1 MDFRSSEAGPSSK
14 NLIRNVESTMLHS
27 DEAAIKSYDPSPSKK
42 SPTCW
47 PGAVVQDAYATPLS
61 QGSKYGLLNH
71 ARTPYSRTLL
81 TKTKSKV
88 CFYRQLVL
96 YFNTSTCI

>member
-1 MDFRSSEAGPSSK
+1 MDSRASEVGPSSK
-14 NLIRNVESTMLHS
+14 NKIQTVESTMLLN
-27 DEAAIKSYDPSPSKK
+27 DETAIKSYDPSPSKR

-47 PGAVVQDAYATPLS
+47 PGAVVQDAYATPQS

-81 TKTKSKV
+81 MKSKSKV
-88 CFYRQLVL
+88 CF
-96 YFNTSTCI
+96 CW